1 MKNHLLL
8 RHCFVSSILRNN
20 FGFRVCKKKLPEIS
34 SGLHLSCQNTR
45 VGDET
50 GIAMAEALWL
60 NDTLR
65 HFSWAADGTDI
76 SDASG
81 RTLAQGVCLGQGMVK
96 HDPTTLVRPEIGKV
110 QNQSRSGSF
119 LSCNCMLLVLQIFE
133 QITFYV

>member
-1 MKNHLLL
+1 M
-8 RHCFVSSILRNN
+8 
-20 FGFRVCKKKLPEIS
+20 
-34 SGLHLSCQNTR
+34 SCQNTR

-119 LSCNCMLLVLQIFE
+119 LSCNYSPSIAD
-133 QITFYV
+133 I

>member
-1 MKNHLLL
+1 MT
-8 RHCFVSSILRNN
+8 
-20 FGFRVCKKKLPEIS
+20 

-65 HFSWAADGTDI
+65 HFSWAAAGTDI

-81 RTLAQGVCLGQGMVK
+81 RTLAQAVYLGHSMVK
-96 HDPTTLVRPEIGKV
+96 HDPTTSVRPEIGKV
-110 QNQSRSGSF
+110 Q
-119 LSCNCMLLVLQIFE
+119 
-133 QITFYV
+133 